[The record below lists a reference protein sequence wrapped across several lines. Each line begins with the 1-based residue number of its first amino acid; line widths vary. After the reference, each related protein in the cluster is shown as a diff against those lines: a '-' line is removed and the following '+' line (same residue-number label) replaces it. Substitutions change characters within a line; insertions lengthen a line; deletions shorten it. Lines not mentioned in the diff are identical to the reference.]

1 MMMRIAKKW
10 KNGRAI
16 KSLELMEII
25 VLKYFNKSVFQWFSL
40 QMNQML
46 LAIKAS
52 TNGKLAEILMKPST
66 IGTDRAPPSGPID
79 RPE

>member
-1 MMMRIAKKW
+1 M
-10 KNGRAI
+10 
-16 KSLELMEII
+16 
-25 VLKYFNKSVFQWFSL
+25 VSL

-66 IGTDRAPPSGPID
+66 IGTDRAPSGPID
-79 RPE
+79 KPE

>member
-1 MMMRIAKKW
+1 M
-10 KNGRAI
+10 
-16 KSLELMEII
+16 
-25 VLKYFNKSVFQWFSL
+25 VSL

-66 IGTDRAPPSGPID
+66 IGTDRAPSNG
-79 RPE
+79 

>member
-1 MMMRIAKKW
+1 MMMRIAKKV
-10 KNGRAI
+10 NGRAI

-66 IGTDRAPPSGPID
+66 IGTDRAPSGPID